1 MTAFFLQQLING
13 LTLGAV
19 YGLIAIGYTM
29 VYGIIGM
36 INFAHGEV
44 YMVSAYLCAIG
55 LALLSFFGI
64 HSFPLLIFATL
75 VFTIVVT
82 GVYGWAIER
91 IAYRPLRNSTR
102 LAPLIS
108 AIGMSLILQN
118 YVQLSQGPNQ
128 QGIPTLLSGAL
139 RMTVGDGVVQIT
151 WTKVFILVAALV
163 GMLILTWIIQ
173 YTRLGRICRATQQDR
188 RMAAILGINTDR
200 VISLVFVIGA
210 AMAGLAGVLV
220 TMNYGT
226 FDFYIGFIIGIK
238 AFTAAVLGGIGSLPG
253 AMLGGLLL
261 GVAEAQFAGLVNSD
275 YKDVFSFALL
285 VAILVAWLSLF
296 LAPQGINQ
304 FALLLNKQDTL
315 TEFDTLV
322 PGRFQAMRDGT
333 RVTYTEE
340 LSKDRGELAGI
351 FISQK
356 DLNSSNQERGISIL
370 VAEKGTQNI
379 QADGSRYLILHNGYR
394 YDGNPGQA
402 NYRAIQYDTYGVM
415 LPKPEASSEVS
426 ERDAVPTADLFGSD
440 NPRYQAELQ
449 WRLSTPL
456 LVFVVTLLAVPLS
469 RVNPR
474 QGRFLKLL
482 PAILLYMGY
491 LALLIA
497 VRGQLDKGKIPMAN
511 GLWWVHGLFLAI
523 GLLLFYWEP
532 LRLKLASSRAGREV
546 AHG

>member
-1 MTAFFLQQLING
+1 MAAFFLQQLING

-55 LALLSFFGI
+55 LALLAYFGI
-64 HSFPLLIFATL
+64 HSFPLLIFGTL
-75 VFTIVVT
+75 VFTIIVT

-128 QGIPTLLSGAL
+128 QGIPTLMHGVL
-139 RMTVGDGVVQIT
+139 RLTVGDGVVQIT
-151 WTKVFILVAALV
+151 WTKIFILIAAFL
-163 GMLILTWIIQ
+163 GMVVLSWIINHTQ
-173 YTRLGRICRATQQDR
+173 LGRVCRATQQDR

-200 VISLVFVIGA
+200 VISLVFMIGA

-285 VAILVAWLSLF
+285 VAILIF
-296 LAPQGINQ
+296 RPQG
-304 FALLLNKQDTL
+304 LL
-315 TEFDTLV
+315 
-322 PGRFQAMRDGT
+322 GRP
-333 RVTYTEE
+333 V
-340 LSKDRGELAGI
+340 
-351 FISQK
+351 
-356 DLNSSNQERGISIL
+356 
-370 VAEKGTQNI
+370 VAK
-379 QADGSRYLILHNGYR
+379 
-394 YDGNPGQA
+394 
-402 NYRAIQYDTYGVM
+402 V
-415 LPKPEASSEVS
+415 
-426 ERDAVPTADLFGSD
+426 
-440 NPRYQAELQ
+440 
-449 WRLSTPL
+449 
-456 LVFVVTLLAVPLS
+456 
-469 RVNPR
+469 
-474 QGRFLKLL
+474 
-482 PAILLYMGY
+482 
-491 LALLIA
+491 
-497 VRGQLDKGKIPMAN
+497 
-511 GLWWVHGLFLAI
+511 
-523 GLLLFYWEP
+523 
-532 LRLKLASSRAGREV
+532 
-546 AHG
+546 

>member
-1 MTAFFLQQLING
+1 MAAFFLQQLING

-55 LALLSFFGI
+55 LALLAYFGI
-64 HSFPLLIFATL
+64 HSFPLLIFGTL
-75 VFTIVVT
+75 VFTIIVT

-128 QGIPTLLSGAL
+128 QGIPTLMHGVL
-139 RMTVGDGVVQIT
+139 RLTVGDGVVQIT
-151 WTKVFILVAALV
+151 WTKIFILLAAFV
-163 GMLILTWIIQ
+163 GMVVLSWIINHTQ
-173 YTRLGRICRATQQDR
+173 LGRVCRATQQDR

-200 VISLVFVIGA
+200 VISLVFMIGA

-285 VAILVAWLSLF
+285 VTILIF
-296 LAPQGINQ
+296 RPQG
-304 FALLLNKQDTL
+304 LL
-315 TEFDTLV
+315 
-322 PGRFQAMRDGT
+322 GRP
-333 RVTYTEE
+333 V
-340 LSKDRGELAGI
+340 
-351 FISQK
+351 
-356 DLNSSNQERGISIL
+356 
-370 VAEKGTQNI
+370 VAK
-379 QADGSRYLILHNGYR
+379 
-394 YDGNPGQA
+394 
-402 NYRAIQYDTYGVM
+402 V
-415 LPKPEASSEVS
+415 
-426 ERDAVPTADLFGSD
+426 
-440 NPRYQAELQ
+440 
-449 WRLSTPL
+449 
-456 LVFVVTLLAVPLS
+456 
-469 RVNPR
+469 
-474 QGRFLKLL
+474 
-482 PAILLYMGY
+482 
-491 LALLIA
+491 
-497 VRGQLDKGKIPMAN
+497 
-511 GLWWVHGLFLAI
+511 
-523 GLLLFYWEP
+523 
-532 LRLKLASSRAGREV
+532 
-546 AHG
+546 